1 MIIRPSFASAGP
13 RIGPALALAVVT
25 LAAFALLVN
34 TQTASAQGGRTISSG
49 VVVGVLTDDQGR
61 LEKFAVSDSGGT
73 VIEYSVEGSTEYGL
87 ETQAGER
94 WVATQA
100 DEPIEVVGRLRDH
113 QERFASIT
121 VTSQNGVAL
130 SVVERESG
138 KLETNLSYL
147 FAVFAVTWAGFF
159 AYIFFVSRKQR
170 ELQREVARLR
180 ASMRT
185 NTDE

>member
-1 MIIRPSFASAGP
+1 MKTSFVFV
-13 RIGPALALAVVT
+13 RLAVLLVAVS
-25 LAAFALLVN
+25 AAALL
-34 TQTASAQGGRTISSG
+34 TQPQLVMAQDGRQITSGTI
-49 VVVGVLTDDQGR
+49 VGVATDSEGR
-61 LEKFAVSDSGGT
+61 LERFALADSGGT
-73 VIEYSVEGSTEYGL
+73 IIEYTVEGSTEYGL
-87 ETQAGER
+87 ETQAGDR

-100 DEPIEVVGRLRDH
+100 EEPVEVVSRLRDH
-113 QERFASIT
+113 QQRFAAVT

-138 KLETNLSYL
+138 RLETNLSFL

-180 ASMRT
+180 ATIKSG
-185 NTDE
+185 TDE

>member
-1 MIIRPSFASAGP
+1 MISRGIRISG
-13 RIGPALALAVVT
+13 LVAVAIAAT
-25 LAAFALLVN
+25 LLIAHPESAFA
-34 TQTASAQGGRTISSG
+34 QDGREITNG
-49 VVVGVLTDDQGR
+49 VVVGVATDAEGR
-61 LEKFAVSDSGGT
+61 LEKFAVADSGGSIT
-73 VIEYSVEGSTEYGL
+73 EFTVEGSTEYGL
-87 ETQAGER
+87 ETQAGDR

-100 DEPIEVVGRLRDH
+100 DEPIEVVSRLRNH
-113 QERFASIT
+113 QQRFAAIT

-138 KLETNLSYL
+138 RLETNLSFL

-180 ASMRT
+180 ASMNR
-185 NTDE
+185 DADK

>member
-1 MIIRPSFASAGP
+1 MITRPT
-13 RIGPALALAVVT
+13 ALLVALAVVA
-25 LAAFALLVN
+25 LATFAVFAEPEV
-34 TQTASAQGGRTISSG
+34 ASAQEDRQITNGI
-49 VVVGVLTDDQGR
+49 VVGVQPDDDGR
-61 LEKFAVSDSGGT
+61 LEKFALTVSDGT
-73 VIEYSVEGSTEYGL
+73 VIEYSVDDSTEYGL
-87 ETQAGER
+87 ETQAGDR

-100 DEPIEVVGRLRDH
+100 DEPVEVVRRLRNH
-113 QERFASIT
+113 QNRFAAIT

-138 KLETNLSYL
+138 RLETNLSFL

-180 ASMRT
+180 ATMKSI
-185 NTDE
+185 TDE